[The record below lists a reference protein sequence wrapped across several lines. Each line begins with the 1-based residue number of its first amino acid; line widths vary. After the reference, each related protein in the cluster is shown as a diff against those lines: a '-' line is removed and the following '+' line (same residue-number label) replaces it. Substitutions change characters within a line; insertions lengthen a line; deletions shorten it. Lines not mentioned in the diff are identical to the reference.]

1 VRHAGDFMNLA
12 GSVEVVEPGIAVRVH
27 PALVVGQTGR
37 LPILGQ
43 SVTIICSRSG
53 SRTSAPYFSI
63 SVVLRY

>member
-37 LPILGQ
+37 L
-43 SVTIICSRSG
+43 R
-53 SRTSAPYFSI
+53 
-63 SVVLRY
+63 